1 MNYVFDKVVKNVVIR
16 ILVSNV
22 TISLFEFLTLRIQ
35 LDWSSVM
42 ELHDF
47 MFLTESHATFVYANS
62 ILYVMCQLKLAQ
74 TCYIAE

>member
-1 MNYVFDKVVKNVVIR
+1 MCVFDAFLKYENIEVTFTFDHNTKKERMCLKLVTR

-22 TISLFEFLTLRIQ
+22 TVSLFEFLTLRIQ

-47 MFLTESHATFVYANS
+47 MFY
-62 ILYVMCQLKLAQ
+62 
-74 TCYIAE
+74 

>member
-1 MNYVFDKVVKNVVIR
+1 MYSVVNKVVKYNVVTKI
-16 ILVSNV
+16 IVSNV

-47 MFLTESHATFVYANS
+47 MFY
-62 ILYVMCQLKLAQ
+62 
-74 TCYIAE
+74 